1 MTTPGTLGTV
11 AVIGNGLIGHG
22 VAQVFAAAGKEVR
35 LIGRREA
42 SLRSAMDKIKASLKS
57 FADYGLLTPTGA
69 KTAMGRIRPT
79 TDMNEAAAATLI
91 VEAVPFVHALQLEI
105 FEALDRIC
113 APPTVLASSSG
124 QVASELVARVTR
136 RERVVAAHF
145 WYPSQ
150 HIPAVEVCAGPET
163 APDVVPW
170 LCKVLE
176 EVGKVP
182 VVLNREVKGLIGN
195 RMQLALLREAWALWA
210 SGVASAEM
218 IDTVVRTSF
227 GRRLAI
233 TGPIESADVGGL
245 ETLYNYGT
253 WLIPDLDRAP
263 HPSPKVGE
271 LVKAGHTGPSTGR
284 GVYDWTKRDP
294 RALLSA
300 RMNELLR
307 WLAVDQAE
315 RSGGR
320 AAATR
325 PAAKRATRRSKKML
339 PVRRREREGRPVE
352 PASPRPAALRS
363 SEGPGRRAA
372 GRPRG

>member
-1 MTTPGTLGTV
+1 MATPGKLNTV

-35 LIGRREA
+35 LIGRREE
-42 SLRSAMDKIKASLKS
+42 SLRAAMGKIKASLKS
-57 FADYGLLTPTGA
+57 FADYGLVTPAGA
-69 KTAMGRIRPT
+69 KAAMGRIRPT
-79 TDMNEAAAATLI
+79 TDMNEASVATLV
-91 VEAVPFVHALQLEI
+91 VEAVPFVHELQLDV

-124 QVASELVARVTR
+124 QVASELVGRVKR

-170 LCKVLE
+170 ICKVLE
-176 EVGKVP
+176 DVGKVP
-182 VVLNREVKGLIGN
+182 VVLNREVKGFIGN

-210 SGVASAEM
+210 SGAASAEM
-218 IDTVVRTSF
+218 IDKVVRTSF

-245 ETLYNYGT
+245 ETLYNFGA
-253 WLIPDLDRAP
+253 WLIPDLDRASF
-263 HPSPKVGE
+263 PSPKVGE
-271 LVKAGHTGPSTGR
+271 LVKAGHKGSSTGR
-284 GVYDWTKRDP
+284 GVYDWTKRDSK
-294 RALLSA
+294 ALLSA

-307 WLAVDQAE
+307 WLAVDKAE
-315 RSGGR
+315 RGGGR
-320 AAATR
+320 KATKR
-325 PAAKRATRRSKKML
+325 PAAKRGAKKKPAPRRGRSPAKRSA
-339 PVRRREREGRPVE
+339 RRRR
-352 PASPRPAALRS
+352 
-363 SEGPGRRAA
+363 
-372 GRPRG
+372 

>member
-1 MTTPGTLGTV
+1 MATPAQLNTV

-22 VAQVFAAAGKEVR
+22 VAQVFAVAGKDVR
-35 LIGRREA
+35 LIGRRDE
-42 SLRSAMDKIKASLKS
+42 SLRAAMGKIKESLNS
-57 FADYGLLTPTGA
+57 FADYGLVTPAGA
-69 KTAMGRIRPT
+69 KAALARIRPT
-79 TDMNEAAAATLI
+79 TDMNEAAAATLV
-91 VEAVPFVHALQLEI
+91 VEAVPFVHELQLEV

-124 QVASELVARVTR
+124 QVASELVARVRR
-136 RERVVAAHF
+136 RERVIAAHF

-163 APDVVPW
+163 APEVVPW
-170 LCKVLE
+170 LCKALE

-182 VVLNREVKGLIGN
+182 VVLNREVKGFIGN

-210 SGVASAEM
+210 SGAASAEM

-245 ETLYNYGT
+245 ETLYNFGA

-263 HPSPKVGE
+263 HPSAKVGE
-271 LVKAGHTGPSTGR
+271 LVKAGHKGPSSGR
-284 GVYDWTKRDP
+284 GVYDWSKRD
-294 RALLSA
+294 AKTLLKR
-300 RMNELLR
+300 RMDELLR

-315 RSGGR
+315 RTGGR
-320 AAATR
+320 T
-325 PAAKRATRRSKKML
+325 PAKRSVAKRVAKKAPARKRTKRAARR
-339 PVRRREREGRPVE
+339 
-352 PASPRPAALRS
+352 
-363 SEGPGRRAA
+363 PGRR
-372 GRPRG
+372 RR